1 MSFDFGKFII
11 ICGHYGC
18 GKTNFA
24 LNLAADRASAGE
36 KVTLVD
42 MDIVNPYFRS
52 SDYPEFLKEK
62 GIELVA
68 PTFAHTNLD
77 LPALPAKMYG
87 VFESKD
93 TVIIDVGGDD
103 DGSTA
108 LGRFHRQ
115 LENVDFQML
124 YVVNRFRD
132 INCQPETAVQL
143 LREIELTSRIKAT
156 AVVSNAHLC
165 GETTAQNVVDGVA
178 YAQKTAEIAGL
189 PLVAVTA
196 NRKFM
201 PELEGKIDDLYP
213 IDVIVKKP
221 WETEE

>member
-1 MSFDFGKFII
+1 MGFDFGKFII

-24 LNLAADRASAGE
+24 LNLAAERAAAGE

-52 SDYPEFLKEK
+52 SDYPEFLKK
-62 GIELVA
+62 TGIELVA

-77 LPALPAKMYG
+77 LPALPAKMYA

-108 LGRFHRQ
+108 LGRFHKQ
-115 LENVDFQML
+115 LSEIDYRML
-124 YVVNRFRD
+124 YVVNRYRD
-132 INCQPETAVQL
+132 VDGSPETAVRL
-143 LREIELTSRIKAT
+143 LREIETTARIKAT
-156 AVVSNAHLC
+156 DVISNAHLC
-165 GETTAQNVVDGVA
+165 SETEPENIIEGEK
-178 YAQKTAEIAGL
+178 YARRAAEIAGL
-189 PLVAVTA
+189 PLSAVTA
-196 NRKFM
+196 ERKFI
-201 PELEGKIDDLYP
+201 PELEGKINDLYP
-213 IDVIVKKP
+213 IDIIVRKP